1 LRNTY
6 SCSQVYG
13 IGSFLRPYG
22 GYEGMNDFVEPLGTD
37 QASPM
42 FSALYLYQKYADDT
56 TKAQI
61 SDVLLKSLTWYERQG
76 FEYFYY
82 KCFIHEWN
90 VTYQHAASYYLQAI
104 AWAAKTTGEQKW
116 RDHLAAKMALFQQEG
131 FTPFGNGQGSFC
143 WGSDIVVLADIMGD
157 EFSKSITPDMLRSS
171 YESCQARL
179 AEYKE
184 PGLIKRIFP
193 ESAEPGFKPYLRP
206 GFKREESMGYSYFY
220 SVHGGRQRP
229 RHEVHFLCALAALGY
244 PRALEQAAELLSHRK
259 NIPLDFAD
267 YMSEDYD
274 ELPEEVRLFARSIST
289 GLVEWFRNYWLL
301 RWAEANR

>member
-1 LRNTY
+1 MEQHLFDAQGIMYSGIDGQTNQPFDPALLTPPTVPRRAECDAWNYWTYEDSVICIGLYIDGLVRKYEVTGDAKCLERAHSLWRVLRNVY

-22 GYEGMNDFVEPLGTD
+22 GYEGMNTFVEPLGTD

-42 FSALYLYQKYADDT
+42 FSGLYLYQKYADDT

-61 SDVLLKSLTWYERQG
+61 ADVLLNSLIWYERQG

-90 VTYQHAASYYLQAI
+90 VTYQHAASYYLQGI
-104 AWAAKTTGEQKW
+104 AWAAQVTGEQKW
-116 RDHLAAKMALFQQEG
+116 RDHLDAKMALFQQEG

-157 EFSKSITPDMLRSS
+157 DFTKFITPEMLRAS

-179 AEYKE
+179 AEYTE
-184 PGLIKRIFP
+184 PGVIKRIFP
-193 ESAEPGFKPYLRP
+193 ESAKPGFKPYLKP
-206 GFKREESMGYSYFY
+206 G
-220 SVHGGRQRP
+220 
-229 RHEVHFLCALAALGY
+229 
-244 PRALEQAAELLSHRK
+244 
-259 NIPLDFAD
+259 
-267 YMSEDYD
+267 
-274 ELPEEVRLFARSIST
+274 
-289 GLVEWFRNYWLL
+289 
-301 RWAEANR
+301 